1 MDAPAKVR
9 DPSQARRTWL
19 RHVGSAALG
28 IAFVAAVE
36 GATHL
41 ERELRAVQQRDVVPW
56 PSWAI
61 ASLFLLLGAV
71 MLVIVRMSPRMP
83 WMPTAAAALLIY
95 GILAVLPSSLANALP
110 LWGQWAP
117 SVYWGQSIKPLIAG
131 LMTATAMWS
140 WWQARRQAVEA

>member
-9 DPSQARRTWL
+9 DASKARSTWL

-36 GATHL
+36 GVTHL
-41 ERELRAVQQRDVVPW
+41 ERVLRAVQQRDVVAW

-71 MLVIVRMSPRMP
+71 MLVIVLMSPRMP

-95 GILAVLPSSLANALP
+95 GMLAVLPSSLANALP
-110 LWGQWAP
+110 LRGQWIP
-117 SVYWGQSIKPLIAG
+117 SVY
-131 LMTATAMWS
+131 
-140 WWQARRQAVEA
+140 